1 MPFLTILNHPMV
13 VELHIGADKY
23 KYLLTLYKD
32 NTKLLEKAF
41 GAPLGTLDNA
51 RSVHG
56 PRPSYWEEEY
66 AGRLF
71 RIVSGPR
78 GTKYR
83 VEYLRDSSAFR
94 ADPIVG
100 GACCDFLEHVYQT
113 LYGDT

>member
-1 MPFLTILNHPMV
+1 MPFLTILNHPV
-13 VELHIGADKY
+13 VIEMHVGAEKY

-41 GAPLGTLDNA
+41 GKPGGVLDA
-51 RSVHG
+51 KSG
-56 PRPSYWEEEY
+56 PRPSYWEEEH

-78 GTKYR
+78 GTKYQ
-83 VEYLRDSSAFR
+83 VEYSKDPSAFR

-100 GACCDFLEHVYQT
+100 GACCDFLEHMYQT
-113 LYGDT
+113 LYGDD